1 MRRTVPLL
9 LAVTLTLVGLGIPG
23 IPGTAAQAAPTT
35 GFRFVDIGVGNGVIL
50 KANVIEPTT
59 AGRHPAIVFPSS
71 WGLNDLEYIAQA
83 QKLAEGGYTVLSY
96 TPRGWWASGGEIDTA
111 GPKDIADVSRVLDW
125 LIASTTADAGRIGM
139 SGV

>member
-9 LAVTLTLVGLGIPG
+9 LAAVLTFVGLGTP
-23 IPGTAAQAAPTT
+23 AQAASTT
-35 GFRFVDIGVGNGVIL
+35 GFRFVDIVASEGAVL

-59 AGRHPAIVFPSS
+59 PGRHPAIVFPSS
-71 WGLNDLEYIAQA
+71 WGLNDLEYLAQA
-83 QKLAEGGYTVLSY
+83 QKLAEAGYTVLSY
-96 TPRGWWASGGEIDTA
+96 TPRGWWSSGGQIDTA
-111 GPKDIADVSRVLDW
+111 GPRDMADVSRVLDW